1 MQQTAKAQQ
10 QAQVMDLA
18 RQEFHLKGVSRTFAL
33 TIPLLDGPLP
43 DYVGNAYLLC
53 RIADTVED
61 DPKAD
66 VRRKRA
72 WLKEFA
78 EFAQGQ
84 FTDGMKLISLQTR
97 AMQIYS
103 GSGDDPEG
111 MLLREMAPAIGRT
124 RAFPRPVVSVISR
137 GVAILSYGMARSLGG
152 TVIRSQDDVDSYCY
166 FVAGAVGELLAALFA
181 LYDPKADHERLMA
194 LAPSFGEGLQMVNI
208 IKDRADD
215 RGRGVSY
222 LPPDASGKG
231 GVAHYVQ
238 VACGHLCDAID
249 FTRAL
254 PKQDIGIRRFC
265 LLCTCMAAATLRL
278 YAADPDDAGLKI
290 TRRQVGRL
298 ARACSYC
305 AGSNLALSALF
316 RLCARGVRPIRR
328 DPVELRR
335 KVSWW
340 DKETFNIL
348 IGEKDA

>member
-1 MQQTAKAQQ
+1 MQQTGQAQQ
-10 QAQVMDLA
+10 QAMDPA
-18 RQEFHLKGVSRTFAL
+18 RQEFHLNGVSRTFAL
-33 TIPLLDGPLP
+33 TIPLLDGPLA

-66 VRRKRA
+66 TVRKRA

-78 EFAQGQ
+78 ELAQGQ
-84 FTDGMKLISLQTR
+84 FADGMKLISLQTR
-97 AMQIYS
+97 ALQIFT
-103 GSGDDPEG
+103 GDPESSEG
-111 MLLREMAPAIGRT
+111 LLLREMVQAIGRT
-124 RAFPRPVVSVISR
+124 RTFPRQVVSAVSR

-208 IKDRADD
+208 IKDRAAD
-215 RGRGVSY
+215 RSRGVSY
-222 LPPDASGKG
+222 LPPDAEEPG
-231 GVAHYVQ
+231 GVLRYVQ

-249 FTRAL
+249 FTRTL
-254 PKQDIGIRRFC
+254 PKADLGVRRFC

-278 YAADPDDAGLKI
+278 YAASPESASLKI
-290 TRRQVGRL
+290 TRRQVRRL
-298 ARACSYC
+298 CAACGAC
-305 AGSNLALSALF
+305 AGSNLALAVLF
-316 RLCARGVRPIRR
+316 KVCAHGIRPIRR
-328 DPVELRR
+328 DPAALRR

-348 IGEKDA
+348 IGENDA